1 MKCFFKGAAIT
12 AAILIVFIA
21 VNMFCNMKG
30 INLDSVSNG
39 AVIAVCAMFIYQSLT
54 KNNKE

>member
-39 AVIAVCAMFIYQSLT
+39 AVFVLC
-54 KNNKE
+54 